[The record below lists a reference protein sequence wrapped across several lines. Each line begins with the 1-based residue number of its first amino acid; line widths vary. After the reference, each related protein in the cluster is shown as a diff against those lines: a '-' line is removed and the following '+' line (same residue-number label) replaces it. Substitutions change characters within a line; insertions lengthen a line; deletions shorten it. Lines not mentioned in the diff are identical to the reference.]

1 MDCYIFGLLSVS
13 LICGSIA
20 TLSVSEEQH
29 NILRNV
35 FSDELDK
42 KYENIITERRNHYI
56 LGLLL
61 GMFITSIII
70 KRLSIPNTFT
80 YVSFF
85 FSITLGIAIIFYM
98 IMPKSD
104 YMLNYLKTNEENK
117 KWLEIYTTMKSR
129 YYIGFVL
136 GALASIPLSN
146 IFCK

>member
-1 MDCYIFGLLSVS
+1 MDCYILGLLSLS
-13 LICGSIA
+13 LIGGSIA
-20 TLSVSEEQH
+20 TLSVSDEQH

-35 FSDELDK
+35 FSDELDE

-61 GMFITSIII
+61 GMFITSMII

-80 YVSFF
+80 YISFF

-117 KWLEIYTTMKSR
+117 KWLEIYKTMKCK
-129 YYIGFVL
+129 YYTGFVL
-136 GALASIPLSN
+136 GALASIPISKML
-146 IFCK
+146 CK

>member
-1 MDCYIFGLLSVS
+1 MDCYILGLLSLS
-13 LICGSIA
+13 LIGGSIA

-35 FSDELDK
+35 FSDELDI

-56 LGLLL
+56 LGLLF
-61 GMFITSIII
+61 GMFITSMII

-80 YVSFF
+80 YISFF
-85 FSITLGIAIIFYM
+85 FSMTLGIAIIIYM
-98 IMPKSD
+98 LMPKSD

-117 KWLEIYTTMKSR
+117 KWLEIYKTMKSR